1 MSPVSPHS
9 HSIVPELGLFSEAP
23 RLRNLDTFNGGRW
36 RGGALQQWSLV
47 SRTSLLKVVTSPHP
61 QEQARSG
68 DGRGTTKIAA
78 FTLIPTWEELVV
90 PGQIRMT
97 LQDENDQ

>member
-1 MSPVSPHS
+1 MQQQSPA
-9 HSIVPELGLFSEAP
+9 E
-23 RLRNLDTFNGGRW
+23 
-36 RGGALQQWSLV
+36 
-47 SRTSLLKVVTSPHP
+47 RTPSLKVVTFPHS
-61 QEQARSG
+61 QEQAGSC
-68 DGRGTTKIAA
+68 DGRRTTEIAA